1 MIRKYHL
8 RIPVL
13 LAGCMMAGSLSAQ
26 APARP
31 ALPVVTLRGDQGGFA
46 DGRPWTG
53 PPKGS
58 IPTVVAILH
67 PDREEHLDR
76 LAAACARAG
85 IPRTDLA
92 WHAIYLTKASWMPDR
107 LLQLGHWVR
116 KMSATLQ
123 EARTDGI
130 VQAFLT
136 GRPDQWAWETVYDR
150 ENLVLRRWHLDD
162 VPFQIVV
169 VGPDGRM
176 MDHKSGDISTRTGQ
190 EWAARILAVSARKG
204 G

>member
-1 MIRKYHL
+1 MIHMYRL
-8 RIPVL
+8 RITVL
-13 LAGCMMAGSLSAQ
+13 LAGWMMAGILSAQ
-26 APARP
+26 SPPRP
-31 ALPVVTLRGDQGGFA
+31 SLPVVTLRGDQGGFA

-53 PPKGS
+53 PPKGTM
-58 IPTVVAILH
+58 PTVVAILH

-107 LLQLGHWVR
+107 LLQFGHWVR

-130 VQAFLT
+130 VQAFLA
-136 GRPDQWAWETVYDR
+136 GRPDPWAWETVYDR
-150 ENLVLRRWHLDD
+150 DNLVLRRWQLDD

-169 VGPDGRM
+169 VSPDGRM
-176 MDHKSGDISTRTGQ
+176 NDHKSGNISSRTSQ
-190 EWAARILAVSARKG
+190 EWAVWIRAASARKG